1 MLRSVENVGSTIF
14 LKTLNRND
22 MEKIIMTLIKKYQ
35 TFKEV
40 VYEDDEHDEKDDK
53 KDKNMKIIMVSLS

>member
-1 MLRSVENVGSTIF
+1 MLRSVENKGSTIF

-40 VYEDDEHDEKDDK
+40 VYEDDEHVEKDDK

>member
-1 MLRSVENVGSTIF
+1 MLRCVENKGSTIF

-40 VYEDDEHDEKDDK
+40 VYEDDEHDKKDDK
-53 KDKNMKIIMVSLS
+53 KDKNMKIIIVSLS

>member
-1 MLRSVENVGSTIF
+1 MLRSVENKGSTIF

-40 VYEDDEHDEKDDK
+40 VYEDDEHVEKDDK
-53 KDKNMKIIMVSLS
+53 KDKNMKIIIVSLS

>member
-1 MLRSVENVGSTIF
+1 MLRSVENKGSTIF

-40 VYEDDEHDEKDDK
+40 VYEDDEHDKKDDK

>member
-1 MLRSVENVGSTIF
+1 MLRSVETIGSTIF
-14 LKTLNRND
+14 LKTLNRNVV
-22 MEKIIMTLIKKYQ
+22 EKIIMTLIKKYQ

-40 VYEDDEHDEKDDK
+40 VYEDDEHVEKDDK

>member
-1 MLRSVENVGSTIF
+1 MLRSVENKGSTIF
-14 LKTLNRND
+14 LKTLNRID

-40 VYEDDEHDEKDDK
+40 VYEDDDHDEKDDK
-53 KDKNMKIIMVSLS
+53 KDKILNL

>member
-1 MLRSVENVGSTIF
+1 MLRSVENKGSTIF

-40 VYEDDEHDEKDDK
+40 VYEDDEHDEKNDK
-53 KDKNMKIIMVSLS
+53 KIKYENYNG

>member
-1 MLRSVENVGSTIF
+1 MLRSVENKGSTIF
-14 LKTLNRND
+14 LKTLNRID

-40 VYEDDEHDEKDDK
+40 VYEDDEHVEKDDK
-53 KDKNMKIIMVSLS
+53 KDKNMKIIMVS

>member
-22 MEKIIMTLIKKYQ
+22 VEKIIMTLIKNNNHLNKVFMMIINMMKRM
-35 TFKEV
+35 T
-40 VYEDDEHDEKDDK
+40 K
-53 KDKNMKIIMVSLS
+53 KIKIWN

>member
-1 MLRSVENVGSTIF
+1 MLRSVETKGSTIF
-14 LKTLNRND
+14 LKTLNRNVV
-22 MEKIIMTLIKKYQ
+22 EKIIMTLIKKYQ

-53 KDKNMKIIMVSLS
+53 KDKNMKIIMDRLS

>member
-1 MLRSVENVGSTIF
+1 MLRSVENKGFTIF

-22 MEKIIMTLIKKYQ
+22 IEKIIMTLIKKYQ

-40 VYEDDEHDEKDDK
+40 VYEDVEHDEKDDK
-53 KDKNMKIIMVSLS
+53 KDKNMKIIIVSLS

>member
-1 MLRSVENVGSTIF
+1 MLKSVENKGSTIF
-14 LKTLNRND
+14 LKTLNRNV

-40 VYEDDEHDEKDDK
+40 VYEYDEHDEKNDK
-53 KDKNMKIIMVSLS
+53 KKIKYENYNG